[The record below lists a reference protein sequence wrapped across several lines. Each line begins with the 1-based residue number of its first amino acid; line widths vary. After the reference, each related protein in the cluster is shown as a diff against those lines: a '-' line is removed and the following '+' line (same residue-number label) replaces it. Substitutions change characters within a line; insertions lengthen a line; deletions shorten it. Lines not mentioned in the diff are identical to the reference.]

1 MSDQGTSVVT
11 RGGAYVK
18 QLARRVAVNS
28 AKAKLARIGTP
39 GEAEDSARED
49 ATTSDIDD
57 EEVLIPRAE
66 LKGFTQALTGVV
78 QMLNLLLKKCK
89 LDKDKDESIREVG
102 NLIKGTLAFL
112 EQCGEMKTRRRK
124 RGIKPVDGAVS
135 GIVAVNR
142 GYPKRKETLSPV
154 ELAMVEERKRS
165 RRGEASYAD
174 VCGKVPRRTKVEE
187 IYNDE
192 FCSESEGWQRVERR
206 RRE

>member
-1 MSDQGTSVVT
+1 VELLEDSEGSIGMSDQGTPVVT
-11 RGGAYVK
+11 RGGAYVR
-18 QLARRVAVNS
+18 Q
-28 AKAKLARIGTP
+28 LARIGTP

-57 EEVLIPRAE
+57 EEVLIRRAE
-66 LKGFTQALTGVV
+66 LKGFTQALTGVA

-102 NLIKGTLAFL
+102 NLIKGTLASL

-124 RGIKPVDGAVS
+124 RGIKPVDGTVS

-154 ELAMVEERKRS
+154 ELAMVEERKRP

-174 VCGKVPRRTKVEE
+174 VCGKVPRRT
-187 IYNDE
+187 
-192 FCSESEGWQRVERR
+192 RVSSARDVGDKLAFICVISA
-206 RRE
+206 